1 MANTSASIAIT
12 GNPLWTSHPTE
23 HTRRRALIEIAIAY
37 ALILSV
43 IWSPRPV
50 QRVLWVIAAVGVAG
64 MMARSWPGR
73 EALGLR
79 TTNFGRTMWV
89 PTAALAIAATAV
101 AVSIHLH
108 GLRLPASPP
117 VGIGSSGDVLGHA
130 TLIARTFWGY
140 ALWTFAQQF
149 LLQGFFLMR
158 LLEIVPGPKLAAF
171 AAATLFALAHIPN
184 PILCITT
191 LAWGFAACLVFLRYR
206 NLYPLAIAHA
216 IFGIMLAI
224 TIPAPIIRNMRVG
237 LGYLT
242 YGHRHPVALLEPQR
256 PDGIH

>member
-1 MANTSASIAIT
+1 MANTPASIAIT
-12 GNPLWTSHPTE
+12 GNSLWTSLLNE
-23 HTRRRALIEIAIAY
+23 RTRRRALIELAIAY

-43 IWSPRPV
+43 IWSPRPA
-50 QRVLWVIAAVGVAG
+50 QRVLWVIAVVGVAG
-64 MMARSWPGR
+64 MMARSWPGPD
-73 EALGLR
+73 AIGLR
-79 TTNFGRTMWV
+79 STNFWRTMWV
-89 PTAALAIAATAV
+89 PTAAFAIAVTAV

-108 GLRLPASPP
+108 GLRLPTPP
-117 VGIGSSGDVLGHA
+117 PIGTSSSGDALGHA
-130 TLIARTFWGY
+130 MLLARTFWAY
-140 ALWTFAQQF
+140 ALWTFVQQF
-149 LLQGFFLMR
+149 LLQGFFLLR
-158 LLEIVPGPKLAAF
+158 LLEIVPEPRSAAF

-191 LAWGFAACLVFLRYR
+191 LAWGFAACLIFLRYR

-242 YGHRHPVALLEPQR
+242 YGHRHPIALSEPQR